1 MPSKPTHERKSSLL
15 MAGRSQFTNN
25 DDRLA
30 YKKTNKGSPLKVKNK
45 WEFQREDKNLSDS
58 AEDQVK
64 NTRTKYNV
72 LQSRLMA
79 PFETDKEETSFRNV
93 SFLGSEKIIDY
104 EKE

>member
-45 WEFQREDKNLSDS
+45 WEF
-58 AEDQVK
+58 
-64 NTRTKYNV
+64 
-72 LQSRLMA
+72 
-79 PFETDKEETSFRNV
+79 
-93 SFLGSEKIIDY
+93 
-104 EKE
+104 